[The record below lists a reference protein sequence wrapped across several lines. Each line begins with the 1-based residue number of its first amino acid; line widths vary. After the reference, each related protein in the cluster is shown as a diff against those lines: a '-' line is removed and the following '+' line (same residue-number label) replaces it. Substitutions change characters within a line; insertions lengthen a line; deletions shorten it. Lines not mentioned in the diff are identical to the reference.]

1 MGKYLFQPDNY
12 PLSCK
17 YTSVAG
23 LVLEREIVDETIENV
38 TLEECCD
45 AAWQGKFSTLQIPAI
60 GYLYEISTQKCM
72 IYHGHGVTK
81 AEPRLSDSDHIY
93 GFLTNY
99 PN

>member
-45 AAWQGKFSTLQIPAI
+45 AAW
-60 GYLYEISTQKCM
+60 
-72 IYHGHGVTK
+72 
-81 AEPRLSDSDHIY
+81 
-93 GFLTNY
+93 
-99 PN
+99 